1 MDFGPGNQDDP
12 SKLSDEQIIENSV
25 AARDAGHRDEFI
37 HWVRVFVARRLPMVR
52 GMVRLKISHQED
64 QENVEQDILVS
75 AMESAHRIQGSH
87 PGEFV
92 NWLKTIARC
101 RIADY
106 HERRKRGEQHE
117 TPMEISSSDD
127 EEAHA
132 LEIADLEDE
141 HGAIGVYDLVH
152 RVLATRSEVHR
163 RTIELR
169 MDGHPSREIPGILG
183 DGAGMT
189 PANVDQVFSRFRK
202 ELRAEL
208 DRVDG

>member
-1 MDFGPGNQDDP
+1 MNFGPGKQDDP

-25 AARDAGHRDEFI
+25 AARDAGNRDEFI

-52 GMVRLKISHQED
+52 GMVRLKISHPED

-92 NWLKTIARC
+92 NWLKTITRF
-101 RIADY
+101 RIADH
-106 HERRKRGEQHE
+106 HERKKRREDHE
-117 TPMEISSSDD
+117 TPMEISSPDDD
-127 EEAHA
+127 EPHL
-132 LEIADLEDE
+132 LEIPDLEDE
-141 HGAIGVYDLVH
+141 HGAVAAYHLVH
-152 RVLATRSEVHR
+152 RMLADRSEVHR

-169 MDGHPSREIPGILG
+169 MDGHPSRDVVRILG

-202 ELRAEL
+202 ELRVEL
-208 DRVDG
+208 DRDDG